1 MARLASPP
9 VTDRGSPSNS
19 TVETLG
25 IREQRLRALMLQS
38 LTGDETAYRALLI
51 KLSEHLRIFYRR
63 RLKHLPV
70 EVEDLVQEAL
80 LAIHNQRH
88 TYDPAQPF
96 TAWAYAIA
104 RYKLVD
110 LLRRRGRRELL
121 TDALDDSNDLLVAS
135 DADASEARRDL
146 NQLLATLPARQRDAI
161 VHVKIDGRSVAET
174 AGLTGTSESA
184 VKVSIH
190 RGLKTLAKR
199 MREWS

>member
-1 MARLASPP
+1 
-9 VTDRGSPSNS
+9 
-19 TVETLG
+19 
-25 IREQRLRALMLQS
+25 MLQS

-146 NQLLATLPARQRDAI
+146 NQLLATLPPRQRDAI